1 MFYDALLDLQDELKE
16 AKQQIRIYVIYI
28 DIVQSVFN
36 EKIYPEL
43 KEYIETNSLY
53 NPLVTQS
60 KPAVS
65 KRFPII
71 PVKLL
76 TYNNKYN
83 NLSYGEE
90 TYRFGIEI
98 NVNCQNE
105 QINDKQVLRRTICEE
120 LTELSIQYF
129 KTNYRVRIRI
139 NPNAINTDER
149 VHRAII
155 RITGIIDIKYGLNK
169 LVIYPRQ

>member
-1 MFYDALLDLQDELKE
+1 M
-16 AKQQIRIYVIYI
+16 IYI
-28 DIVQSVFN
+28 DIVQNVFN

-53 NPLVTQS
+53 NPLVTKS
-60 KPAVS
+60 KPTVS

-98 NVNCQNE
+98 DINCQDK
-105 QINDKQVLRRTICEE
+105 QIDDKQVSRRTICEE
-120 LTELSIQYF
+120 LIELTMKYF
-129 KTNYRVRIRI
+129 KNNYRVRIRV

-155 RITGIIDIKYGLNK
+155 RITGIIDTKYGLDR
-169 LVIYPRQ
+169 LVVYPR

>member
-1 MFYDALLDLQDELKE
+1 M
-16 AKQQIRIYVIYI
+16 IYI
-28 DIVQSVFN
+28 DIVQNVFN

-53 NPLVTQS
+53 NPLVTKS
-60 KPAVS
+60 KPTIS

-71 PVKLL
+71 PIKLL

-98 NVNCQNE
+98 DINCQDK
-105 QINDKQVLRRTICEE
+105 QIDDKQVSRRTICEE
-120 LTELSIQYF
+120 LIELTMKYF
-129 KTNYRVRIRI
+129 KNNYRVRIRV

-155 RITGIIDIKYGLNK
+155 RITGIIDTKYGLDR
-169 LVIYPRQ
+169 LVVYPR

>member
-1 MFYDALLDLQDELKE
+1 M
-16 AKQQIRIYVIYI
+16 IYI
-28 DIVQSVFN
+28 DIVQNVFN

-53 NPLVTQS
+53 NPLVTKS
-60 KPAVS
+60 KPTIS

-98 NVNCQNE
+98 DINCQDK
-105 QINDKQVLRRTICEE
+105 QIDDKQVSRRTICEE
-120 LTELSIQYF
+120 LIELTMQYF
-129 KTNYRVRIRI
+129 KNNYRVRIRV

-155 RITGIIDIKYGLNK
+155 RITGIIDTKYGLDR
-169 LVIYPRQ
+169 LVVYPR

>member
-1 MFYDALLDLQDELKE
+1 M
-16 AKQQIRIYVIYI
+16 IYI
-28 DIVQSVFN
+28 DIVQNVFN

-43 KEYIETNSLY
+43 KEYIENNSLY
-53 NPLVTQS
+53 APLVTKS
-60 KPAVS
+60 KPTVS

-90 TYRFGIEI
+90 TYRFGIEVDI
-98 NVNCQNE
+98 NCQDK
-105 QINDKQVLRRTICEE
+105 QIDDKQVSRRTICEE
-120 LTELSIQYF
+120 LIELTMKYF
-129 KTNYRVRIRI
+129 KNNYRVRIRV

-155 RITGIIDIKYGLNK
+155 RITGIIDTKYGLDR
-169 LVIYPRQ
+169 LVVYPR

>member
-1 MFYDALLDLQDELKE
+1 M
-16 AKQQIRIYVIYI
+16 IYI
-28 DIVQSVFN
+28 DIVQNVFN

-53 NPLVTQS
+53 NPLVTKS
-60 KPAVS
+60 KPTIS

-98 NVNCQNE
+98 DINCQDK
-105 QINDKQVLRRTICEE
+105 QIDDKQVSRRTICEE
-120 LTELSIQYF
+120 LIELTMKYF
-129 KTNYRVRIRI
+129 KNNYRVRIRV

-155 RITGIIDIKYGLNK
+155 RITGIIDTKYGLDR
-169 LVIYPRQ
+169 LVVYPR

>member
-1 MFYDALLDLQDELKE
+1 MNEDL
-16 AKQQIRIYVIYI
+16 
-28 DIVQSVFN
+28 VQNVFN
-36 EKIYPEL
+36 TKIYPEL
-43 KEYIETNSLY
+43 KDYIESNSLY
-53 NPLVTQS
+53 DPLVTKS
-60 KPAVS
+60 KPTVS

-98 NVNCQNE
+98 DINCQDK
-105 QINDKQVLRRTICEE
+105 QIDDKQVSKRTICEE
-120 LTELSIQYF
+120 LTELTIQYF
-129 KTNYRVRIRI
+129 KNNYRVRLRV

-149 VHRAII
+149 VQRAII
-155 RITGIIDIKYGLNK
+155 RIMGIIDTKYGLDR
-169 LVIYPRQ
+169 LVIYPR

>member
-1 MFYDALLDLQDELKE
+1 M
-16 AKQQIRIYVIYI
+16 IYI
-28 DIVQSVFN
+28 DIVQNVFN

-53 NPLVTQS
+53 NPLVTKS
-60 KPAVS
+60 KPTIS

-98 NVNCQNE
+98 DINCQDK
-105 QINDKQVLRRTICEE
+105 QIDDKQVSRRTICEE
-120 LTELSIQYF
+120 LIELIMQYF
-129 KTNYRVRIRI
+129 KNNYRVRIRV

-155 RITGIIDIKYGLNK
+155 RITGIIDTKYGLDR
-169 LVIYPRQ
+169 LIVYPR

>member
-1 MFYDALLDLQDELKE
+1 M
-16 AKQQIRIYVIYI
+16 IYI
-28 DIVQSVFN
+28 DIVQNVFN

-53 NPLVTQS
+53 NPLVTKS
-60 KPAVS
+60 KTTRS

-76 TYNNKYN
+76 PYNNKYN

-90 TYRFGIEI
+90 TYRFGIEVDI
-98 NVNCQNE
+98 NCQDK
-105 QINDKQVLRRTICEE
+105 QIHDKQVSRRTICEE
-120 LTELSIQYF
+120 LIELTMKYF
-129 KTNYRVRIRI
+129 KNNYRVRIRV

-155 RITGIIDIKYGLNK
+155 RITGIIDTKYGLDR
-169 LVIYPRQ
+169 LVVYPR

>member
-1 MFYDALLDLQDELKE
+1 MNEDL
-16 AKQQIRIYVIYI
+16 
-28 DIVQSVFN
+28 VQNVFN
-36 EKIYPEL
+36 TKIYPEL
-43 KEYIETNSLY
+43 KDYIESNSLY
-53 NPLVTQS
+53 DPLVTKS
-60 KPAVS
+60 KPTVS

-98 NVNCQNE
+98 DINCQDK
-105 QINDKQVLRRTICEE
+105 QIDDKQVSKRTICEE
-120 LTELSIQYF
+120 LTELTIQYF
-129 KTNYRVRIRI
+129 KNNYRVRIRV

-149 VHRAII
+149 VQRSII
-155 RITGIIDIKYGLNK
+155 RIMGIIDTKYGLDR
-169 LVIYPRQ
+169 LVIYPR

>member
-1 MFYDALLDLQDELKE
+1 M
-16 AKQQIRIYVIYI
+16 IYI
-28 DIVQSVFN
+28 DIVQNVFN
-36 EKIYPEL
+36 EKIYSEL

-53 NPLVTQS
+53 NPLVTKS
-60 KPAVS
+60 KPTVS

-98 NVNCQNE
+98 DINCQDK
-105 QINDKQVLRRTICEE
+105 QIDDKQVSRRTICEE
-120 LTELSIQYF
+120 LIELTMQYF
-129 KTNYRVRIRI
+129 INNYRVRIRV

-155 RITGIIDIKYGLNK
+155 RITGIIDTKYGLDR
-169 LVIYPRQ
+169 LVVYPR

>member
-1 MFYDALLDLQDELKE
+1 M
-16 AKQQIRIYVIYI
+16 IYI
-28 DIVQSVFN
+28 DIVQNVFN

-53 NPLVTQS
+53 NPLVTKS
-60 KPAVS
+60 KPTIS

-98 NVNCQNE
+98 DINCQDK
-105 QINDKQVLRRTICEE
+105 QIDDKQVSRRTICEE
-120 LTELSIQYF
+120 LIELTIQYF
-129 KTNYRVRIRI
+129 KNNYRVRIRV

-155 RITGIIDIKYGLNK
+155 RITGIIDTKYGLDR
-169 LVIYPRQ
+169 LVVYPR

>member
-1 MFYDALLDLQDELKE
+1 M
-16 AKQQIRIYVIYI
+16 IYI
-28 DIVQSVFN
+28 DIVQNVFN

-53 NPLVTQS
+53 NPLVTKS
-60 KPAVS
+60 KPTVS

-98 NVNCQNE
+98 DINCQDK
-105 QINDKQVLRRTICEE
+105 QIDDKQVSRRTICEE
-120 LTELSIQYF
+120 LIELTMQYF
-129 KTNYRVRIRI
+129 KNNYRVRIRV

-155 RITGIIDIKYGLNK
+155 RITGIIDTKYGLDR
-169 LVIYPRQ
+169 LVIYPR

>member
-1 MFYDALLDLQDELKE
+1 M
-16 AKQQIRIYVIYI
+16 IYI
-28 DIVQSVFN
+28 DIVQNVFN

-53 NPLVTQS
+53 NPLVTKS
-60 KPAVS
+60 KPTIS

-90 TYRFGIEI
+90 TYRFGIEVDI
-98 NVNCQNE
+98 NCQDK
-105 QINDKQVLRRTICEE
+105 QIDDKQVSRRTICEE
-120 LTELSIQYF
+120 LIELTMKYF
-129 KTNYRVRIRI
+129 KNNYRVRIRV

-155 RITGIIDIKYGLNK
+155 RITGIIDTKYGLDR
-169 LVIYPRQ
+169 LVVYPR

>member
-1 MFYDALLDLQDELKE
+1 M
-16 AKQQIRIYVIYI
+16 IYI
-28 DIVQSVFN
+28 DIVQNVFN

-53 NPLVTQS
+53 NPLVTKS
-60 KPAVS
+60 KPTVS

-98 NVNCQNE
+98 DINCQDK
-105 QINDKQVLRRTICEE
+105 QIDDKQVSRRTICEE
-120 LTELSIQYF
+120 LIELTMQYF
-129 KTNYRVRIRI
+129 KNNYRVRIRV

-155 RITGIIDIKYGLNK
+155 RITGIIDTKYGLDR
-169 LVIYPRQ
+169 LVVYPR